1 MYKNKKGF
9 TLVELIA
16 VVAFIAVVVLIATP
30 NIINQIKRNKKNR
43 YQEFMGDLCLAAEA
57 YINHTDKANEL
68 QDTNDYIILNISD
81 LIAGGYV
88 KSTLKNPET
97 DERVADSSL
106 QVILN
111 SDKSYSCTLSKTSTY
126 QQYATQHLNTVKALA
141 TGHEGVYFFDSDGNL
156 DYGNNTKITTGI
168 TGQKPKGVVS
178 FFNNKVIY
186 ACFNYGNNNYEYD
199 LTSPNIKTRNMK
211 CLTDRYQ
218 NLIINGNQELK
229 DNTNFANISYKN
241 GHFEVTTDS
250 WVQNH
255 TRDYFPVDP
264 NKKYELGF
272 TIKSSNPQATYYAGF
287 YEYVADRITP
297 IYASDVL
304 YMPNTLT
311 ELTEDLK
318 PGDTVVHLKDLTN
331 WDVNTSTRS
340 YQRGFIFW
348 NQKDSTGY
356 SYPASTFSKNHRA
369 DIYRDS
375 DVNKTSKTISLNYN
389 GNSYSWPESYG
400 TIPSGTKVSQPNSGN
415 TYNYILRAGHTVPND
430 WTKYSGTIQ
439 GVITNGTNV
448 YSKFRPG
455 VKFIMP
461 FVWINYNNKANTTF
475 YLKDFYFKE
484 VKE

>member
-68 QDTNDYIILNISD
+68 QNTNDYIILNISD

-168 TGQKPKGVVS
+168 TEQKPKGVVS

-229 DNTNFANISYKN
+229 DNTNFSKFTYKN
-241 GHFEVTTDS
+241 GHFEITTDS
-250 WVQNH
+250 VVGWKID
-255 TRDYFPVDP
+255 DYIPIDP
-264 NKKYELGF
+264 NKKYEMGF
-272 TIKSSNPQATYYAGF
+272 TVKTSNTESTYHAGF
-287 YEYVADRITP
+287 LEYDVDKIEVASAD
-297 IYASDVL
+297 
-304 YMPNTLT
+304 YMYIANTLT

-331 WDVNTSTRS
+331 WNVNTGSAS
-340 YQRGFIFW
+340 YMRGFIFW
-348 NQKDSTGY
+348 NYSDSTGY
-356 SYPASTFSKNHRA
+356 TYPASTYSKNNWYN
-369 DIYRDS
+369 IYRDS
-375 DVNKTSKTISLNYN
+375 DVNKTAKTINLYYN
-389 GNSYSWPESYG
+389 GNPYPWPQSYG
-400 TIPSGTKVSQPNSGN
+400 TIPAGTKVSQRSAGAA
-415 TYNYILRAGHTVPND
+415 YNYCLLGNRTITSD
-430 WTKYSGTIQ
+430 WKKYNSNI
-439 GVITNGTNV
+439 ISNSTNT
-448 YSKFRPG
+448 KFRPG
-455 VKFIMP
+455 SRFVKPSMYID
-461 FVWINYNNKANTTF
+461 YNSKPNTTF
-475 YLKDFYFKE
+475 YVKDFYFKE